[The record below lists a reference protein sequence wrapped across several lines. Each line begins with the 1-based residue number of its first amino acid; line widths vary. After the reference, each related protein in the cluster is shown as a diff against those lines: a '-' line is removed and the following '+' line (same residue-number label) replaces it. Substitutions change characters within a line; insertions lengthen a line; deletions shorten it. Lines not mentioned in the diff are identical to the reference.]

1 LQVNVTNA
9 FFFIVFKAGLQPY
22 LRLDTSGMARDTLI
36 EHKKVVMIYEE
47 SGSIIANCNAL
58 IIHLESK
65 LVPQLI
71 LTYITIKQ
79 WLTYSNC
86 VKTSHVKKTC
96 HNKRKEEHIVLITST
111 KVVELVVG
119 VITQPI
125 KPARVPLKY
134 PCIIC
139 SNSKHCALDYLR
151 KIEV

>member
-1 LQVNVTNA
+1 LQVNVTDV
-9 FFFIVFKAGLQPY
+9 FFFIIFKAGLQPY
-22 LRLDTSGMARDTLI
+22 LRLDTLGMARDTLI
-36 EHKKVVMIYEE
+36 KHKEVVMIYEE

-65 LVPQLI
+65 LVPQLVF
-71 LTYITIKQ
+71 TYITIKQ

-86 VKTSHVKKTC
+86 GKTSHAKKTC
-96 HNKRKEEHIVLITST
+96 HNKKKEERVVPITSI

-125 KPARVPLKY
+125 KPARLPLKY

-139 SNSKHCALDYLR
+139 SYSEHRALDYLR